1 MNIIINRET
10 ILPPLQQVIGA
21 VERKSTSPILAN
33 VLMQSEKNKI
43 SLTATDLEIELIAY
57 LDVSC
62 EEEFSTTLP
71 ARKLFDICKALPD
84 GCDITFKIEET
95 QVQLVS
101 GRSRFTLATLPAKDF
116 QRIDDIKPQVTFS
129 LPQKDLKLLIDK
141 TAFAMAQQD
150 VRYYLNGL
158 LLELF
163 PQGLRIVATDGHRL
177 ALSEYHGDLSINAD
191 KQIIIPRKGVLELS
205 RLLNPASDELISIII
220 SQNHIRVESDD
231 LIFTSK
237 LIDGKYPD
245 YNRVIPV
252 DGNKLMIVNR
262 ELLKSALQRIAILS
276 NEKYRGIRLIFNENN
291 LTIQANNPDHEEAE
305 EEINVNY
312 NEQKIEIGFNVTYLL
327 DVFSVLD
334 SEDIQI
340 NLKDSNSS
348 CIITSTESE
357 DFRYVVM
364 PMRL

>member
-1 MNIIINRET
+1 MNIIINREQ
-10 ILPPLQQVIGA
+10 ILGPLQQVIGA
-21 VERKSTSPILAN
+21 VERKSTSPILGN
-33 VLMQSEKNKI
+33 VLIQSEQNKI

-57 LDVSC
+57 LDLDC
-62 EEEFSTTLP
+62 HDDFATTLP
-71 ARKLFDICKALPD
+71 ARKFFDICKALPENS
-84 GCDITFKIEET
+84 DITFKIEEN

-101 GRSRFTLATLPAKDF
+101 GRSRFTLASLPAKDF
-116 QRIDDIKPQVTFS
+116 QRIDDIKSQVSFS

-158 LLELF
+158 LMELF
-163 PQGLRIVATDGHRL
+163 KDGLRIVATDGHRL
-177 ALSEYHGDLSINAD
+177 ALSEYRGDLAVNQD
-191 KQIIIPRKGVLELS
+191 KQLIIPRKGVLELS
-205 RLLNPASDELISIII
+205 RLLNPSSADLISITI

-245 YNRVIPV
+245 YNRVIPL
-252 DGNKLMIVNR
+252 DGNKIMTVNR
-262 ELLKSALQRIAILS
+262 QLLKNALQRISILS
-276 NEKYRGIRLIFNENN
+276 NEKYRGIRLTFSEGN
-291 LTIQANNPDHEEAE
+291 LSIQANNPDHEEAE
-305 EEINVNY
+305 EEISVNFD
-312 NEQKIEIGFNVTYLL
+312 ESPIEIGFNVTYLL

-334 SEDIQI
+334 SEEIQI
-340 NLKDSNSS
+340 KLKDTNSS

>member
-1 MNIIINRET
+1 MKIIINREH
-10 ILPPLQQVIGA
+10 ILPALQQVIGA

-33 VLMQSEKNKI
+33 VLMQSENDRI
-43 SLTATDLEIELIAY
+43 SVTATDLEIELIAY
-57 LDVSC
+57 MDIAC
-62 EEEFSTTLP
+62 KETFATTLP
-71 ARKLFDICKALPD
+71 AKKLFDICKALPD
-84 GCDITFKIEET
+84 DSDITFKIEND

-116 QRIDDIKPQVTFS
+116 QCIDDIKPQVTFS
-129 LPQKDLKLLIDK
+129 LAQKDLKLLIDK
-141 TAFAMAQQD
+141 TAFAMALND

-158 LLELF
+158 LMEMI

-177 ALSEYHGDLSINAD
+177 ALSDYHGDLSINVE

-205 RLLNPASDELISIII
+205 RLLDSASETLISIII

-252 DGNKLMIVNR
+252 NGNKLMTVNR
-262 ELLKSALQRIAILS
+262 LLLKSALQRIAILS
-276 NEKYRGIRLIFNENN
+276 NEKYRGIRLVFDEND

-305 EEINVNY
+305 EQITVNY
-312 NEQKIEIGFNVTYLL
+312 NDTPVEIGFNVTYLL